1 METLAE
7 KIKKQIEEAIS
18 VIRQKT
24 QLTPEIGIILGTGL
38 GGLVTEIKV
47 ECIVSYSEIPHFPH
61 STGSSHSGQ
70 LIFGTIAGKTIVAM
84 QGRFH
89 FYEGYTL
96 KQVTF
101 PVRVM
106 KYLGIKTLLI
116 SNACGSLNS
125 HIKKGDIMIIEDH
138 INLLGD
144 NPLIGIND
152 DSFGPRYPD
161 MSEPYSKRLSS
172 IIENIA
178 LENKIPVKKGV
189 YAIMSG
195 PSLETRAEYKMLQ
208 IIGADAIGMSTVPEN
223 IVAKQSGLEVFG
235 LSIITDEC
243 IPEVLKPTSIDEII
257 ETASKAEP
265 KLTFLMKE
273 LIKEL

>member
-1 METLAE
+1 
-7 KIKKQIEEAIS
+7 
-18 VIRQKT
+18 
-24 QLTPEIGIILGTGL
+24 
-38 GGLVTEIKV
+38 
-47 ECIVSYSEIPHFPH
+47 
-61 STGSSHSGQ
+61 
-70 LIFGTIAGKTIVAM
+70 
-84 QGRFH
+84 
-89 FYEGYTL
+89 
-96 KQVTF
+96 
-101 PVRVM
+101 VM
-106 KYLGIKTLLI
+106 KFLGVKNLLL
-116 SNACGSLNS
+116 SNACGGMNPLFR
-125 HIKKGDIMIIEDH
+125 KGDLMIMTDH

-152 DSFGPRYPD
+152 DSFGSRYPD
-161 MSEPYSKRLSS
+161 MSEPYSKRLSY
-172 IIENIA
+172 IVENIA

-243 IPEVLKPTSIDEII
+243 IPEVLKPTTIDEII